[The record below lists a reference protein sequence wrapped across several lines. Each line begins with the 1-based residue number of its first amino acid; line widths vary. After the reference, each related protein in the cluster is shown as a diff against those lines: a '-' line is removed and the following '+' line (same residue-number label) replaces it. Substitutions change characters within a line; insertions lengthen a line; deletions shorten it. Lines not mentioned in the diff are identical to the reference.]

1 MIRKCADKLLGAL
14 QRAAARR
21 TMLGEIFFGAI
32 IGLVLIILLTFLGIF
47 D

>member
-1 MIRKCADKLLGAL
+1 MIRKCVDKLLGAL